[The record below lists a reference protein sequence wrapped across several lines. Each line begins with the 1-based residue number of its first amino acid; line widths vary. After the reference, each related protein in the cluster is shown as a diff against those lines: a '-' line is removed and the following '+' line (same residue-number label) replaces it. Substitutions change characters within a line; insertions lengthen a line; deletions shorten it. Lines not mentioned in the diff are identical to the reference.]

1 MERAVYEQLD
11 RIERKL
17 DVIIKKSW
25 PDMVKDNEIKEVK

>member
-1 MERAVYEQLD
+1 MDRSGYEQLD

-25 PDMVKDNEIKEVK
+25 PNMVKDNQIKEEK